1 MSDSDDTFRVTDRRR
16 RDDATEGSPRPAA
29 EPPSPPPTSS
39 SPAQAARAST
49 PSESRSEADTERS
62 LTGLFMMLASS
73 AVVAMGAA
81 PDPVSGQIRRDLE
94 QATEVIDL
102 LILLREKTEGNR
114 TSEETRILDQLVY
127 DLQLRYVS
135 ARKVAG

>member
-1 MSDSDDTFRVTDRRR
+1 
-16 RDDATEGSPRPAA
+16 
-29 EPPSPPPTSS
+29 
-39 SPAQAARAST
+39 
-49 PSESRSEADTERS
+49 
-62 LTGLFMMLASS
+62 
-73 AVVAMGAA
+73 MGAA

>member
-1 MSDSDDTFRVTDRRR
+1 
-16 RDDATEGSPRPAA
+16 
-29 EPPSPPPTSS
+29 
-39 SPAQAARAST
+39 
-49 PSESRSEADTERS
+49 
-62 LTGLFMMLASS
+62 MMLASS

-81 PDPVSGQIRRDLE
+81 ADPLTGQTRRDLE
-94 QATEVIDL
+94 QATEIIDL

-114 TSEETRILDQLVY
+114 TSEETRILEQLIY